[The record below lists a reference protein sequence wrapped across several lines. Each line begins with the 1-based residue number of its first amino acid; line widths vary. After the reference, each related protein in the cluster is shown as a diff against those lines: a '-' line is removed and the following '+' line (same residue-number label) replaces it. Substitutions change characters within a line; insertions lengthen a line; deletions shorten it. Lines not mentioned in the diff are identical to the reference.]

1 MSQGAFSASN
11 SGAITTNYTDDTAW
25 IFLGEQSFTG
35 PPDWTQV
42 QTGVTSTTNVEG
54 IISIIGTSSWTVSGT
69 GGSGKILSIKLVTNT
84 NEFDQK
90 SIYIVL
96 QSGGGAFVAGA
107 GNNFNPPPPPLC
119 FVSGTRVLS
128 DKGYKAIETLM
139 MKDMMVLS
147 DGRVVDYG
155 MKKFVVESAN
165 EMSAPYRISAGA
177 FGTNKPAVDICLSP
191 HHKIQLRKGVWI
203 SPERAAKTNPKV
215 KQYGIGKPVTY
226 WHIWCDE
233 YLKDNLVC
241 EGLVVESLATN
252 KNYTGPPKVYTWSE
266 RLGGFTRP
274 AANKTLKQLM
284 M

>member
-1 MSQGAFSASN
+1 MAQGAFGASN
-11 SGAITTNYTDDTAW
+11 IGASTTNYTDDTAAYF
-25 IFLGEQSFTG
+25 IGQGTFTG
-35 PPDWTQV
+35 PPDWTQL
-42 QTGVTSTTNVEG
+42 QTNPMTTTSPTRIITTG
-54 IISIIGTSSWTVSGT
+54 GSSWTVSGT
-69 GGSGKILSIKLVTNT
+69 GGSGKILSITLETHLDN
-84 NEFDQK
+84 FDNK
-90 SIYIVL
+90 YVIIVL
-96 QSGGGAFVAGA
+96 QTGGGTFLSGA

-119 FVSGTRVLS
+119 FVSGTRVLTQN
-128 DKGYKAIETLM
+128 GYKAIDKLL
-139 MKDMMVLS
+139 MKDLVVLS
-147 DGRVVDYG
+147 DGRVTDYG

-165 EMSAPYRISAGA
+165 EMSAPYQISAGA

-215 KQYGIGKPVTY
+215 KQYGIGEPVTY

-252 KNYTGPPKVYTWSE
+252 KNYTGPAKVYTWSE

-274 AANKTLKQLM
+274 AAGILKKIDII
-284 M
+284 